1 MFLNRHDEIV
11 AAAVESETTL
21 LPCLCKIVVEYAH
34 QLLGEV
40 SWCDKI
46 TTSAIVAPVN
56 SKFTLAFAVSGHI
69 MTVGACIV
77 FPKFDMGAK
86 IASLLALESGKFV
99 AGTKV
104 GAVCIWNEDAT
115 RIEKQWIADNLRIR
129 ALAELPNNLLVVGN
143 SHGVSVWDMKTGQ
156 HVANFKAT
164 MVMAVCVLESGL
176 IVSGCVFGNIRGLRY
191 NAAEKKL
198 ELVFNKRVHGNG
210 ITAFADCRNGKFVS
224 ASLDKTVRV
233 WDQSGNLINEVGR
246 YRMETPVALA
256 VLPDGR
262 LAVGFS
268 DDEVFLFDF
277 STWERTV
284 TLFKHETQLADHWKK
299 LSLSVLAD
307 GTLACANSNS
317 VTVWQ

>member
-1 MFLNRHDEIV
+1 MDFHDQVV
-11 AAAVESETTL
+11 AAAVGSATTL
-21 LPCLCKIVVEYAH
+21 FPCLCKIVVEYAH
-34 QLLGEV
+34 QLSGEV
-40 SWCDKI
+40 SWCNEI
-46 TTSAIVAPVN
+46 TVTAIATPMN
-56 SKFTLAFAVSGHI
+56 SESTLAYAVGGRI
-69 MTVGACIV
+69 IPVGTSFIV
-77 FPKFDMGAK
+77 PGYDMGV
-86 IASLLALESGKFV
+86 IIVSLLALESGKFV

-115 RIEKQWIADNLRIR
+115 RIEKQWIADNLPIR

-143 SHGVSVWDMKTGQ
+143 SHGVSVWDMTTGQ
-156 HVANFKAT
+156 HVANFRAT
-164 MVMAVCVLESGL
+164 MVMAVRVLESGL

-224 ASLDKTVRV
+224 ASLDKTVRL
-233 WDQSGNLINEVGR
+233 WDQNGNLINEVGR
-246 YRMETPVALA
+246 YRIETPIALA

-262 LAVGFS
+262 LAIGFS

-277 STWERTV
+277 DTWERTV
-284 TLFKHETQLADHWKK
+284 TLFKHETQLADRWKK

-307 GTLACANSNS
+307 GTLACANSKTI
-317 VTVWQ
+317 TVWQ